1 LWPAGL
7 RPCNTQIGAFLCLKA
22 IEKQKLS
29 KGGHFFVCFFAK
41 KVCKNQKAALYLQ
54 SSSKESCQ
62 VFDKQK

>member
-1 LWPAGL
+1 LEH
-7 RPCNTQIGAFLCLKA
+7 FLCLKA

-41 KVCKNQKAALYLQ
+41 KVCKNQKTALYLQ
-54 SSSKESCQ
+54 SSSEESCQ